1 MELEQMPQPGLGM
14 CGSDREVFERVWRRV
29 METGG
34 GESPVEVVPAEEA
47 ALPAPAQPLPAPAVP
62 APAAVDPEDALC
74 CLGPAS
80 AAYGGALQRFIE
92 GELQDAVTYAALARR
107 GRHRAAARFAALA
120 DQERRHAKRLS
131 TAYFLISGVRYLPAD
146 RAVPRLESTFLGTLR
161 ARFLAE
167 QRGEAAYR
175 AAAEGCQ
182 DPCLRALYLE
192 LAQEEQGHSLA
203 LRSILEEL

>member
-1 MELEQMPQPGLGM
+1 MELEQMPQPGPGM

-120 DQERRHAKRLS
+120 H
-131 TAYFLISGVRYLPAD
+131 TLPTLQKAELLPFHKLCLHKYENLGLPFPLAD
-146 RAVPRLESTFLGTLR
+146 VPAASAEHLTHLR
-161 ARFLAE
+161 AALGDLA
-167 QRGEAAYR
+167 G
-175 AAAEGCQ
+175 
-182 DPCLRALYLE
+182 
-192 LAQEEQGHSLA
+192 
-203 LRSILEEL
+203 

>member
-1 MELEQMPQPGLGM
+1 MELEQMPQPGPGM

-62 APAAVDPEDALC
+62 APVAVYPEDALC

-92 GELQDAVTYAALARR
+92 GELQDAVTYAA
-107 GRHRAAARFAALA
+107 
-120 DQERRHAKRLS
+120 
-131 TAYFLISGVRYLPAD
+131 RYLPAD
-146 RAVPRLESTFLGTLR
+146 RAAPRLESTFLGTLR

>member
-1 MELEQMPQPGLGM
+1 MELEQMPQPGPGM

-131 TAYFLISGVRYLPAD
+131 TAYFLISGVRYWPASWPSSGG
-146 RAVPRLESTFLGTLR
+146 RPPTG
-161 ARFLAE
+161 
-167 QRGEAAYR
+167 QRPR
-175 AAAEGCQ
+175 AARTPVCAPSTWSWPRRSRATAW
-182 DPCLRALYLE
+182 PCGA
-192 LAQEEQGHSLA
+192 SW
-203 LRSILEEL
+203 RSSSVPFSRPAGVLGPFPA

>member
-1 MELEQMPQPGLGM
+1 
-14 CGSDREVFERVWRRV
+14 

-131 TAYFLISGVRYLPAD
+131 AAYFLITGRRYRPCCSAPSLPAD
-146 RAVPRLESTFLGTLR
+146 LCLALR
-161 ARFLAE
+161 DQFQWERRWAFCAD
-167 QRGEAAYR
+167 QGAQAA
-175 AAAEGCQ
+175 Q
-182 DPCLRALYLE
+182 DPCLKELYQE
-192 LAQEEQGHSLA
+192 LAREGTCHAGAIRSLLEQMT
-203 LRSILEEL
+203 